1 MLVSTPD
8 AYTITAVLGVCAY
21 FAAAWALIVR
31 APRAGTIVTLYEP
44 PEHLS
49 PAAIRF
55 AWKRTF
61 DDRTFWA
68 AVLSIV
74 SKGLATIKSEDDA
87 SVLRLTPAAN
97 LKLLLP
103 QEEKLLLDEM
113 LSHRSRGGMRVSMLD
128 GRMAVLVSEMADFLR
143 RDALGVRFKD
153 NRTFII
159 IGTAL
164 SAIAVLVAARPR
176 WPEEWFALGLSFAFM
191 APSAYYLPFLLLRLR
206 DLYRT
211 AHDKLDGLVVRRGVL
226 IVAWIVPCIAG
237 ITLGFVELGGTFGW
251 PVLEATAVVTM
262 LDLSFLHFM
271 RTPTEEGRK
280 LLDKVEG
287 FRLFLQEVDQFP
299 MDQFTAPHEHSGI
312 YEKFLPYAVALEVE
326 QSWCNRFLAM
336 ASTLHQPE
344 AVPNT
349 QSFYLGMWDGKPIE
363 IVYHPQAG
371 RRN

>member
-21 FAAAWALIVR
+21 YAAAWALIVR
-31 APRAGTIVTLYEP
+31 APRPGTIVTLYEP

-49 PAAIRF
+49 PAAVRY

-74 SKGLATIKSEDDA
+74 SKGLATLESENGT

-97 LKLLLP
+97 LNVLLP
-103 QEEKLLLDEM
+103 QEEKLLVDEM
-113 LSHRSRGGMRVSMLD
+113 LSHRSRKGMRVSMLD
-128 GRMAVLVSEMADFLR
+128 GKMAVIVSEMADFLR
-143 RDALGVRFKD
+143 REASGVRFKD
-153 NRTFII
+153 NRTFLI

-176 WPEEWFALGLSFAFM
+176 WPNQWFAFGLSFAFM
-191 APSAYYLPFLLLRLR
+191 APSGYYLPFLLLRLR

-211 AHDKLDGLVVRRGVL
+211 AHDKLDGQVVRRGVL
-226 IVAWIVPCIAG
+226 LFAWIVPCIAG

-251 PVLEATAVVTM
+251 PVLEATAVVTIV
-262 LDLSFLHFM
+262 DVSFLHFM
-271 RTPTEEGRK
+271 RTPTKEGRK

-287 FRLFLQEVDQFP
+287 FRLFLQEVDQLP
-299 MDQFTAPHEHSGI
+299 MDRFTPPHEHSGI

-326 QSWCNRFLAM
+326 QAWCNRFLAM

-344 AVPNT
+344 TVPNT
-349 QSFYLGMWDGKPIE
+349 QSFYLGMWDGKPVE
-363 IVYHPQAG
+363 IVYRPQAG
-371 RRN
+371 RRL